1 MHAFFKEAQVQKSF
15 RRPLNDH
22 LPHMDLAEIILLMTV
37 VVVGSVALTIGF
49 DWIYRVL
56 LS

>member
-37 VVVGSVALTIGF
+37 VGSVALTIGF

-56 LS
+56 LR